1 MAFNHKAA
9 GSTPATGIFYVT
21 SELSRLKIYILYRM
35 TSSGDYTVL
44 KQIIG
49 NYSFQGGQAW
59 TTSQPII
66 TTNTTASTG
75 QGTGALVVLGGASVT
90 GNLFVGTT
98 QVPITQYGTT
108 ASGINTITLPR
119 SYTSGSSY
127 VVSLTFRAAASASDY
142 VYYDTQSA
150 NSFRIVASQPVSWV
164 AIGT

>member
-1 MAFNHKAA
+1 VAFNHKAA

-21 SELSRLKIYILYRM
+21 SELSRLKIYMLYRM
-35 TSSGDYTVL
+35 TSAGDYTVL

-90 GNLFVGTT
+90 GNLYLGNT
-98 QVPITQYGTT
+98 QVPITQYSTIGSGT
-108 ASGINTITLPR
+108 NTITLPR
-119 SYTSGSSY
+119 SYSSATSY
-127 VVSLTFRAAASASDY
+127 VVSLTFREAATATDTL
-142 VYYDTQSA
+142 YYTIINA
-150 NSFRIVASQPVSWV
+150 NSFSVTSSKAAACV